1 MNFYTVQE
9 LQAAPESLL
18 QELSRDG
25 EIVITSNGKPAALM
39 LNLADGNFDERI
51 KAVIQD
57 KAQEAFNSMRARAA
71 ARGFMSDEEIEA
83 EIAAARA
90 EKG

>member
-1 MNFYTVQE
+1 MNFYTIQE
-9 LQAAPESLL
+9 LQAAPDDLL
-18 QELSRDG
+18 QELARDG
-25 EIVITSNGKPAALM
+25 ELVITRDGKPAALM

-57 KAQEAFNSMRARAA
+57 KAQAAFASMRARAA

-83 EIAAARA
+83 EIAQVRA
-90 EKG
+90 KN

>member
-1 MNFYTVQE
+1 MNYYTIQE
-9 LQAAPESLL
+9 LQAAPDGLL
-18 QELSRDG
+18 QELGRNG
-25 EIVITSNGKPAALM
+25 ELVITRDGKPAALM

-57 KAQEAFNSMRARAA
+57 KAQAAFASMRARAA
-71 ARGFMSDEEIEA
+71 ACGFMSDEEIEA

-90 EKG
+90 ERN